1 MWAAQYLWLEPLRL
15 LSAHWHGRWLEY
27 GWQVFFGGVFD
38 RRVGMLFS
46 ARRNEDGNVHRR
58 DGVSKTVTKN
68 TSDGIFKNKKIKSPP
83 ENPAFSGRKIDGGSA
98 GWRDKLAV
106 SFFLMELIP

>member
-1 MWAAQYLWLEPLRL
+1 
-15 LSAHWHGRWLEY
+15 
-27 GWQVFFGGVFD
+27 VFFGGVFD

-83 ENPAFSGRKIDGGSA
+83 ENPAFSGRKLTAVPPDGETSS
-98 GWRDKLAV
+98 AV
-106 SFFLMELIP
+106 SFFLMEIDSIKTE